1 MSENQVIVEIKHYP
15 LYIQSHPNQAF
26 GGEATTDRM
35 IIPAWI
41 EGQID
46 ENKVKFCVETAS
58 NYEAFSVNHQAGY
71 FAVAEYI
78 DEQLKKAHRISDEWS
93 FVMAVKE

>member
-1 MSENQVIVEIKHYP
+1 MVEEVIVEVKHYP
-15 LYIQSHPNQAF
+15 LFIQNHTNKEFSGQAST
-26 GGEATTDRM
+26 ERM

-46 ENKVKFCVETAS
+46 EDKVKFCVKSAS

-71 FAVAEYI
+71 FAVIEYI
-78 DEQLKKAHRISDEWS
+78 DEQLKKAHRTADEWS
-93 FVMAVKE
+93 FVMEVDC

>member
-1 MSENQVIVEIKHYP
+1 MVEEVIVEVKHYP
-15 LYIQSHPNQAF
+15 LYIQSHSNEEFSGQAST
-26 GGEATTDRM
+26 ERM

-46 ENKVKFCVETAS
+46 EDKVKFCVKSAS
-58 NYEAFSVNHQAGY
+58 LTDGLGY

-78 DEQLKKAHRISDEWS
+78 DEQLKMAHRISDEWS
-93 FVMAVKE
+93 FVMEVA

>member
-1 MSENQVIVEIKHYP
+1 MVEEVIVEVKHYP
-15 LYIQSHPNQAF
+15 LYIQNHTNKEFSGQAST
-26 GGEATTDRM
+26 ERM

-46 ENKVKFCVETAS
+46 EDKVNFCVKSAS
-58 NYEAFSVNHQAGY
+58 PPNVGNGY

-78 DEQLKKAHRISDEWS
+78 DEQLKMAHRISDEWS
-93 FVMAVKE
+93 FVMEVA

>member
-1 MSENQVIVEIKHYP
+1 MVEEVIVEVKHYP
-15 LYIQSHPNQAF
+15 LYIQNHTNKDFSGQAST
-26 GGEATTDRM
+26 ERM

-46 ENKVKFCVETAS
+46 EDKVKFCVKSAS
-58 NYEAFSVNHQAGY
+58 SPNSVGDGY

-78 DEQLKKAHRISDEWS
+78 DEQLKKAHRICDEWS
-93 FVMAVKE
+93 FVMEVA

>member
-1 MSENQVIVEIKHYP
+1 MIEEVIVEVKHYP
-15 LYIQSHPNQAF
+15 VYLNEECNVFKGIDSKT
-26 GGEATTDRM
+26 ERM

-46 ENKVKFCVETAS
+46 EDKVKFCVKSAS
-58 NYEAFSVNHQAGY
+58 SPNSVGNGY

-78 DEQLKKAHRISDEWS
+78 DEQLKMAHRISDEWS
-93 FVMAVKE
+93 FVMEVA

>member
-1 MSENQVIVEIKHYP
+1 MVEEVIVEVKHYP
-15 LYIQSHPNQAF
+15 VFGNHTNEEFSGQAST
-26 GGEATTDRM
+26 ERM

-46 ENKVKFCVETAS
+46 GDKVKFCVKSAS
-58 NYEAFSVNHQAGY
+58 SPIMSSHGY

-78 DEQLKKAHRISDEWS
+78 DEQLKMAHRICDEWS
-93 FVMAVKE
+93 FVMDVA

>member
-1 MSENQVIVEIKHYP
+1 MVEEVIVEVKHYP
-15 LYIQSHPNQAF
+15 LYIQSHPNEEFSGQAST
-26 GGEATTDRM
+26 ERM

-46 ENKVKFCVETAS
+46 EDKVRFCVKSAP
-58 NYEAFSVNHQAGY
+58 AGCGAGY
-71 FAVAEYI
+71 FAVMEYI

-93 FVMAVKE
+93 FVMVIKEVA